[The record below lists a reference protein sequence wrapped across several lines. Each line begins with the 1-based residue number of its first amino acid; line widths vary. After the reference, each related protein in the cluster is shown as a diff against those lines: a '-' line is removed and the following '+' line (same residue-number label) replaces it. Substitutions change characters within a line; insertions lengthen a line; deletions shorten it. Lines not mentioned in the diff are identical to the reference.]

1 MSDKSCCDCCS
12 ENEISF
18 FDLFGRIVLIGGAI
32 FITFWHIE
40 TTVHHSREIKEL
52 FSRLEKNHESSQDS

>member
-12 ENEISF
+12 EAEITF
-18 FDLFGRIVLIGGAI
+18 FDFFGRMVLISGAI
-32 FITFWHIE
+32 FLTLYQIE

-52 FSRLEKNHESSQDS
+52 FSRLEKNHELKK